1 MDTASAERSGKPAGD
16 APVGRHHDRR
26 SHRRT
31 AVLVGVLFLTSTATF
46 SAGSSLIASHFSG
59 ERPGTSTLLV
69 GVLLEVYTG
78 LAVVGV
84 GLAILPL
91 LRPYH
96 VRLARA
102 YLGLR
107 ILECSAIIIV
117 GAYMLATSRE
127 LQDDDL
133 LIYSFTAVG
142 GIIFSYLL
150 YVSELVPRLLS
161 GLGLLGYA
169 VLLAGIPTALVGLAD
184 LDTGWGLIFLVPGGL
199 FELILPLLLL
209 AKGFSV
215 DPGTAQR

>member
-1 MDTASAERSGKPAGD
+1 M
-16 APVGRHHDRR
+16 
-26 SHRRT
+26 
-31 AVLVGVLFLTSTATF
+31 
-46 SAGSSLIASHFSG
+46 
-59 ERPGTSTLLV
+59 
-69 GVLLEVYTG
+69 
-78 LAVVGV
+78 
-84 GLAILPL
+84 LPL

-117 GAYMLATSRE
+117 GVYMLATSRE
-127 LQDDDL
+127 LRDDDL

-161 GLGLLGYA
+161 GLGLLGYV
-169 VLLAGIPTALVGLAD
+169 VLLAGMPTALVGLAD
-184 LDTGWGLIFLVPGGL
+184 LDTGWGLMFLVPGGL